1 MHTIATT
8 RLAAAPRISG
18 LGSRFLFWFVA
29 LDAGY
34 RNAHALAHK
43 TDDRLADMGL
53 TRADAEAEFAR
64 HGGTV
69 NLPSNVTTGW

>member
-1 MHTIATT
+1 MHTLATA
-8 RLAAAPRISG
+8 RPIAAPRISG
-18 LGSRFLFWFVA
+18 LGNRFLFWLVA

-43 TDDRLADMGL
+43 TDGRLADMGL
-53 TRADAEAEFAR
+53 TRSEAEAEFTR

-69 NLPSNVTTGW
+69 TQPPSVTGW